1 MCGSVS
7 GSPGGSPVGPPL
19 QSVQQQ
25 ENRKGDIEREA
36 TVGMG
41 ELLKLKVLH
50 FIVEQMKT
58 VIGIK

>member
-1 MCGSVS
+1 M
-7 GSPGGSPVGPPL
+7 GPPL